1 MFSLYI
7 HIDKLFLAEQGRTG
21 HRSEATDNKK
31 AERKLADN
39 KEAER
44 NVTSE
49 NFYYILEVLI

>member
-1 MFSLYI
+1 MNALYPCKDMFSLYI

-21 HRSEATDNKK
+21 HRSEATDNK
-31 AERKLADN
+31 
-39 KEAER
+39 EAER